1 MLALAGGV
9 GGSKLASGLAD
20 IAGDGLAVIVNTADD
35 FDHLGLRIC
44 PDLDTVTY
52 ALAGIANPQTGW
64 GIVDETWS
72 CLERLAAL
80 GGDDWFRL
88 GDKDLAT
95 HILRTH
101 YLRQG
106 ETLTAVTERFRQRLR
121 IAPAIFPMTDQPVRT
136 LVRTAQ
142 GELGFQHYFVKLRC
156 EVPVLGFLFQ
166 GIEAAT
172 IPAPLEAQLSPVLHD
187 LIVICPSN
195 PFVSV
200 DPILSVPHL
209 RERLLAMRRP
219 VVAVSPII
227 GGAAVKGPAAK
238 MIRELAMPVS
248 PVSIARHYRGLIH
261 GIVIDEVDAAHATEV
276 EKLGIHV
283 RTAETLMTGKERQRK
298 LAETC
303 IRFGEAIACTLQ

>member
-20 IAGDGLAVIVNTADD
+20 IAGSRLTVIVNTADD

-44 PDLDTVTY
+44 PDLDTVIYT
-52 ALAGIANPQTGW
+52 LAGIANPQTGW
-64 GIVDETWS
+64 GIMDETWS
-72 CLERLAAL
+72 CFERLAAL

-88 GDKDLAT
+88 GDKDIAT
-95 HILRTH
+95 HILRSH
-101 YLRQG
+101 YLQQG
-106 ETLTAVTERFRQRLR
+106 ETLTAVTERFRQRLG
-121 IAPAIFPMTDQPVRT
+121 IAPIILPMTDQPVRT

-142 GELGFQHYFVKLRC
+142 GKLGFQHYFVKLRC
-156 EVPVLGFLFQ
+156 EVQVLGFSFQ

-172 IPAPLEAQLSPVLHD
+172 ISAPLEAQLSPALHD

-200 DPILSVPHL
+200 DPILSVPRL

-219 VVAVSPII
+219 IVAVSPVI

-238 MIRELAMPVS
+238 MMRELAMPVS

-261 GIVIDEVDAAHATEV
+261 GIVIDEVDAAHTAEI

-283 RTAETLMTGKERQRK
+283 RTAETLMTRKEQQRK